1 MAKEEE
7 NHLVKF
13 LNENKEN
20 VIKSMS
26 GSSEERLIASIDN
39 AIAIEKSKGFNPKTE
54 KIKVTIDFNNGNL
67 TIHAVKVKK

>member
-26 GSSEERLIASIDN
+26 GSSEERLMASIDN

>member
-1 MAKEEE
+1 
-7 NHLVKF
+7 
-13 LNENKEN
+13 
-20 VIKSMS
+20 MS

-54 KIKVTIDFNNGNL
+54 KIKVKIDFDNGNL

>member
-54 KIKVTIDFNNGNL
+54 KIKVKIDFDNGNL

>member
-20 VIKSMS
+20 VI
-26 GSSEERLIASIDN
+26 
-39 AIAIEKSKGFNPKTE
+39 AIEKSKGFNSKTE
-54 KIKVTIDFNNGNL
+54 KIKVKIDFDNGNL

>member
-1 MAKEEE
+1 MTKKED
-7 NHLVKF
+7 NHLETF

-20 VIKSMS
+20 IIKSMS
-26 GSSEERLIASIDN
+26 GSSEERLMASIDN